1 MPRPRKHR
9 RVWHEPLPVIFK
21 PVGLPLEDLETVTL
35 LYEELEAMR
44 LIDLDGRYQ
53 EDAAE
58 QMGISRS
65 TIQRIVTE
73 ARRKVTQAL
82 IAGAALHIEG
92 GTFRVPSI
100 HWQCNDCAH
109 LWEVKHGSG
118 KGAPAKCPACGSS
131 SIRLRRRRGRR
142 QSEKIAAK

>member
-1 MPRPRKHR
+1 
-9 RVWHEPLPVIFK
+9 LPIIFK
-21 PVGLPLEDLETVTL
+21 PVGMPLDGLETVTL
-35 LYEELEAMR
+35 LHEELEALR

-82 IAGAALHIEG
+82 VVGTALHIEG
-92 GTFRVPSI
+92 GTFRVPTV
-100 HWQCNDCAH
+100 HWQCNTCAH

-118 KGAPAKCPACGSS
+118 EGTATHCPSCGGP
-131 SIRLRRRRGRR
+131 SIRLRRRRR
-142 QSEKIAAK
+142 QQKPVEQN